1 MTLQAVAQAYQSQLK
16 MLRYQLNP
24 NFLFNTL
31 NAISTLVLTNQYKE
45 ANSMLTKLSAF
56 LRFSLV
62 NQPQQKIT
70 IEEEVY
76 ALRLYLDIEKVRF
89 QGRLDIDFD
98 ISFDAKNALIPSLLL
113 QPLIGNAIKYEVAPM
128 ENGETI
134 QLSVKRD
141 RKILKIILCDT
152 GPGLPDKESKKI
164 LDPNSIGIALA
175 NNRNKLNELC
185 PTLK

>member
-113 QPLIGNAIKYEVAPM
+113 QLLIGNAIKYTVAPM

-141 RKILKIILCDT
+141 GKILKIILCNT
-152 GPGLPDKESKKI
+152 GPGLPD
-164 LDPNSIGIALA
+164 
-175 NNRNKLNELC
+175 
-185 PTLK
+185 

>member
-1 MTLQAVAQAYQSQLK
+1 
-16 MLRYQLNP
+16 MLHYQLNP

-31 NAISTLVLTNQYKE
+31 YAISKLVLTNQNKE

-62 NQPQQKIT
+62 NQLQQKIT

-89 QGRLDIDFD
+89 QGRLDIHFD

-113 QPLIGNAIKYEVAPM
+113 QLLIGNAIKYTVAPM

-141 RKILKIILCDT
+141 GKILKIILCNT
-152 GPGLPDKESKKI
+152 GPGLPD
-164 LDPNSIGIALA
+164 
-175 NNRNKLNELC
+175 
-185 PTLK
+185 

>member
-1 MTLQAVAQAYQSQLK
+1 
-16 MLRYQLNP
+16 MLHYQLNP

-31 NAISTLVLTNQYKE
+31 YAISTLVLTNQNKE

-70 IEEEVY
+70 IEEEFY
-76 ALRLYLDIEKVRF
+76 ALPLYLDIEKVRF

-98 ISFDAKNALIPSLLL
+98 ISFDAKNALIPSLLVQL
-113 QPLIGNAIKYEVAPM
+113 LIGNAIKYTVPPM

-141 RKILKIILCDT
+141 GKILKIILCNT
-152 GPGLPDKESKKI
+152 GPGLPD
-164 LDPNSIGIALA
+164 
-175 NNRNKLNELC
+175 
-185 PTLK
+185 